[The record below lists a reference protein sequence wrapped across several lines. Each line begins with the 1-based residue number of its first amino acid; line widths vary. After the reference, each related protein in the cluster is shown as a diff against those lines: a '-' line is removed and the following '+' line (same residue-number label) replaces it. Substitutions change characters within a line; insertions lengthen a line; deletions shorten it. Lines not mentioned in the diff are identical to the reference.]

1 MRGAG
6 ATSPG
11 DAHATCNPQYSPGK
25 KEEKKTQKDFSLFR
39 AVIVGK
45 KKESW
50 KKSSTSTVNHRILRC
65 MALLPG
71 GRRLP
76 SNIYQNVKQRRCKE
90 CFSSLFFSYLSLILN
105 IRQIRANVYSLVCFS
120 DDCETPKKICVQV
133 RSPEDR
139 HLYRCL
145 NGNSLSKHCA
155 AAKLHSS
162 WCCPYPIH
170 FLDISLSRH
179 TSA

>member
-1 MRGAG
+1 MQP
-6 ATSPG
+6 SIL
-11 DAHATCNPQYSPGK
+11 SGK
-25 KEEKKTQKDFSLFR
+25 KRKKTQKDFSLFR

-45 KKESW
+45 KKRVLE
-50 KKSSTSTVNHRILRC
+50 KSSTSTVNHRILRC
-65 MALLPG
+65 MALPG

-76 SNIYQNVKQRRCKE
+76 SNIYQNVTTALQGM
-90 CFSSLFFSYLSLILN
+90 FFKFVFFLSLSHFKYPPDKS
-105 IRQIRANVYSLVCFS
+105 RSVYSLVCFS

-162 WCCPYPIH
+162 WCCPNPIH
-170 FLDISLSRH
+170 TF
-179 TSA
+179 